1 MKVINGDYYF
11 GTDKKQRLLVFNKH
25 LAFPTKEKKPPTNR
39 IFHGSSQIKKTRSI
53 VNRLST

>member
-25 LAFPTKEKKPPTNR
+25 LAFPTKEKKATHQQDFSR
-39 IFHGSSQIKKTRSI
+39 IQSNKENEIHCE
-53 VNRLST
+53 